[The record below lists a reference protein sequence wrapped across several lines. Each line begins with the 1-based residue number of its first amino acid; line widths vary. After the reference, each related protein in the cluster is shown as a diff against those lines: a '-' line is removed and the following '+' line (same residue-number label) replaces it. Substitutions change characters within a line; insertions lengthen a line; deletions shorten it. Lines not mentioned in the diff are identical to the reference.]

1 MRPAT
6 TPTHIKKLSRKT
18 GNVLRGNQCSFDT
31 LSMAGI
37 ILTRFFLAFTHLS
50 DFSTYIN
57 IFLHISLAF
66 EVKKIY
72 ISVEYRKGAVWKKRS
87 QQ

>member
-1 MRPAT
+1 
-6 TPTHIKKLSRKT
+6 
-18 GNVLRGNQCSFDT
+18 
-31 LSMAGI
+31 MAGI